1 MTTGEPDWPLVAL
14 VALEL
19 LVVRALLFGFGYRT
33 TARVLAVVTPSPKRI
48 VRNVEPKDVARTVEG
63 VAGRIPIKTTC
74 LAEALVCKALL
85 EKCGFQTDLQVGVAK
100 TGDALEAHAW
110 LVHRGEVLVG
120 ATKEDPTRFRRI
132 ADSFHP

>member
-14 VALEL
+14 VAFEL
-19 LVVRALLFGFGYRT
+19 LVVRALLFGLGYRT
-33 TARVLAVVTPSPKRI
+33 TARVLSVVTPSPRAI
-48 VRNVEPKDVARTVEG
+48 AGDVEPKEVARTVEG
-63 VAGRIPIKTTC
+63 VAERVPIRTTC
-74 LAEALVCKALL
+74 LVEALVCKALL
-85 EKCGFQTDLQVGVAK
+85 EECDIQTDLQVGVTKA
-100 TGDALEAHAW
+100 GDALEAHAW